1 MATIAKALNIKEA
14 WGVYALYIMVAG
26 AGAVTPALAAF
37 GSAFPD
43 ADPVTISLIQS
54 LPSLTTI
61 LGTLLVGAVA
71 GKKISFKVTGIVALV
86 IYLIFGC
93 LPAIWNDTL
102 TSILIARACVGFG
115 MGMVSPLGAAVFL
128 RLVNDKEERS
138 KYLGRGGA
146 MQQAGCVVLTLLGG
160 FLCGIDWRL
169 TFWAYGL
176 ALVALVI
183 FVVCFKEPPS
193 LESEAKA
200 SGENVAQAEKSH
212 IPGTAWFFIII
223 FLLAQLVCSPTMM
236 NFSTL
241 MATKIPGEDPM
252 TVAGIAG
259 TLLSLFVL
267 AGVVSSFLMDKLVNV
282 FGRFTGAVALVI
294 TLIGNII
301 IAFAT
306 SVAMFTIGIFVF
318 GFGWC
323 LVIPVINL
331 ECGNV
336 TNKAGLAMVASL
348 VMVAMNLGNFL
359 ASYYMGGVFSIFG
372 PDPTTCLIVDS
383 VGFGI
388 LAIIW
393 AVFNMRN
400 KAWSKNEYPS
410 VDTSSEPEADTTL

>member
-1 MATIAKALNIKEA
+1 MASIAKALNVREA

-86 IYLIFGC
+86 VYLIFGC
-93 LPAIWNDTL
+93 LPALWNDSL

-146 MQQAGCVVLTLLGG
+146 MQQIGCVVLTLLGG

-176 ALVALVI
+176 ALVALAI
-183 FVVCFKEPPS
+183 FVICFKEPPS
-193 LESEAKA
+193 LETEAKET
-200 SGENVAQAEKSH
+200 GESQKAH
-212 IPGTAWFFIII
+212 IPGTAWFFIIV
-223 FLLAQLVCSPTMM
+223 FLLAQMVCSPTMM
-236 NFSTL
+236 NFAIL
-241 MATKIPGEDPM
+241 MSTKIPGEDPM

-267 AGVVSSFLMDKLVNV
+267 AGAVSSVIMDKLVGV

-301 IAFAT
+301 IASAT

-348 VMVAMNLGNFL
+348 VMVAMNLGNFV
-359 ASYYMGGVFSIFG
+359 ASYYMGGVFSIVG
-372 PDPTTCLIVDS
+372 NDPTMCLIVDS

-388 LAIIW
+388 LAIVW

-400 KAWSKNEYPS
+400 KAWSKDEHPN
-410 VDTSSEPEADTTL
+410 VDTSSEPQADTTL